1 MSRSATVHRKTKE
14 TDIHLSV
21 AVDGQGDN
29 AIKTGIGF
37 FDHML
42 DLLGRHG
49 MLNLSVEAKGDLH
62 IDYHHTVEDVGICLG
77 QALKQALGD
86 LKGIYRY
93 GEARIP
99 MSEALASVVLDICN
113 RPYFVFQAKFPA
125 EKTGDFNADLV
136 KEFFEAV
143 ANNAGITL
151 HIYLD
156 RGENLHHC
164 IEAMFKAFAR
174 ALDRATQIDIRQ
186 KDLVPSTK
194 GML

>member
-1 MSRSATVHRKTKE
+1 MTRQATINRKTKE
-14 TDIHLSV
+14 TDIALSLN
-21 AVDGQGDN
+21 VDGQGKN
-29 AIKTGIGF
+29 QIKTGVGF

-49 MLNLSVEAKGDLH
+49 MMDLMVEAKGDLH

-86 LKGIYRY
+86 LKGINRY
-93 GEARIP
+93 GEARVP

-151 HIYLD
+151 HIYME

-164 IEAMFKAFAR
+164 IEAIFKAFAR
-174 ALDRATQIDIRQ
+174 ALDRATTIDGRQ
-186 KDLVPSTK
+186 RDLIPSTK
-194 GML
+194 GVL

>member
-1 MSRSATVHRKTKE
+1 MTRFASLHRQTKE
-14 TDIHLSV
+14 TDISLSLN
-21 AVDGQGDN
+21 VDGQGKN
-29 AIKTGIGF
+29 QIETGIGF

-49 MLNLSVEAKGDLH
+49 MMDLTVEAKGDIH

-77 QALKQALGD
+77 QVLKQALGD
-86 LKGIYRY
+86 LKGINRY
-93 GEARIP
+93 GEARVP
-99 MSEALASVVLDICN
+99 MSEAAASVVLDICN
-113 RPYFVFQAKFPA
+113 RPYLVYQAKFPA

-143 ANNAGITL
+143 ANNAGFTL
-151 HIYLD
+151 HIYME
-156 RGENLHHC
+156 RGDNLHHC

-174 ALDRATQIDIRQ
+174 ALDRATCIDIRQ
-186 KDLVPSTK
+186 KDSIPSTK